1 MKIALI
7 APPFISVPPK
17 KYGGTELFIAE
28 LAEGLQQ
35 EGVEVVVYTI
45 GESTVNVP
53 KKWRYEKENWPVCGD
68 PEANLK
74 SLSHSAWAVN
84 DAAADAD
91 VIHLN
96 NAPGLCFSQFV
107 KAPFVY
113 TLHHAYE
120 KHLVEY
126 YGLLPDVRYVSISEF
141 QRQALGMRQARTIH
155 HGLRLSRY
163 QLQETKQHYL
173 SFLGRIAPDKGTHLA
188 IEIAKQAGIPLR
200 IAGEIQPIYRE
211 YWEQRIQPL
220 VDGTFIQ
227 YVGEVGLAE
236 KNALLGGS
244 LAMLFPV
251 QWEEPFG
258 LVMIEAM
265 ACGTPVLAMPGG
277 SVSEIIQE
285 GVNGCVRETVSD
297 LANCAKDL
305 KFKADEVRRYAE
317 QNFAL
322 ERMVREYIKVYS
334 EIIDARGGRAEEL
347 SVA

>member
-28 LAEGLQQ
+28 LAEGLQE
-35 EGVEVVVYTI
+35 EGVDVVVYTN
-45 GESTVNVP
+45 GESSVNVP
-53 KKWRYEKENWPVCGD
+53 KKWLYEKGSWPLSGD

-74 SLSHSAWAVN
+74 SLSHSAWAVK

-96 NAPGLCFSQFV
+96 NAPGLSFSRFV
-107 KAPFVY
+107 ATPFVY

-120 KHLVEY
+120 EHLAEY
-126 YGLLPDVRYVSISEF
+126 YEQLPDVRYVSISEF
-141 QRQALGMRQARTIH
+141 QRQALGIRQARTIH

-163 QLQETKQHYL
+163 RLQETKQDYL
-173 SFLGRIAPDKGTHLA
+173 SFLGRIAPAKGAHLA

-211 YWEQRIQPL
+211 YWEQRLKPSI
-220 VDGTFIQ
+220 DGKFIQ
-227 YVGEVGLAE
+227 YVGEVDLE
-236 KNALLGGS
+236 QKNELLGGS
-244 LAMLFPV
+244 RAMLFPV
-251 QWEEPFG
+251 QWDEPFG

-265 ACGTPVLAMPGG
+265 ACGTPVLALPGG
-277 SVSEIIQE
+277 SVAEIIKE
-285 GVNGCVRETVSD
+285 GLNGHVRTTVSD

-305 KFKADEVRRYAE
+305 KLKPCAIRRYME
-317 QNFAL
+317 QNFSA
-322 ERMVREYIKVYS
+322 RQMVREYISVYS
-334 EIIDARGGRAEEL
+334 EAIAARGARTQER
-347 SVA
+347 VA

>member
-7 APPFISVPPK
+7 APPFISVPPQ

-35 EGVEVVVYTI
+35 EGVDVVVYTI

-53 KKWRYEKENWPVCGD
+53 KKWRYEKENWPVSGD

-163 QLQETKQHYL
+163 RLQETKQHYL
-173 SFLGRIAPDKGTHLA
+173 SFLGRIAPAKGTHLA

-227 YVGEVGLAE
+227 YVGEVGLEE
-236 KNALLGGS
+236 KNELLGGS

-277 SVSEIIQE
+277 SVGEIIKE

-305 KFKADEVRRYAE
+305 KFKADAIRRYAE